1 MAQIKPQAEKEIKK
15 LLTGWWASV
24 NQQLLAA
31 TGSQVQI
38 GEPPVDLLYSSEIG
52 QRLVHIALAAQHDLA
67 WTADEA
73 RAIVADCEAFEHWLN
88 QTPFTSKTPEEFW
101 KTPVGYLVLNAR
113 LWAEQDTLIS
123 VTDAADISGLSVST
137 LSQRISRGT
146 VQGFLNPYAENPR
159 HQARLVR
166 LTTARLLKE
175 EQKLKE
181 KISHPLG
188 QFTPPEVPQRYTPR
202 SNPHT

>member
-1 MAQIKPQAEKEIKK
+1 MMQIKQQAELEIKK
-15 LLTGWWASV
+15 LLANWWTSV
-24 NQQLLAA
+24 NQQLMAA

-38 GEPPVDLLYSSEIG
+38 GRPPVDLLYSSEIG
-52 QRLVHIALAAQHDLA
+52 QKLAHIALAAQHDLV
-67 WTADEA
+67 WSEDEA
-73 RAIVADCEAFEHWLN
+73 RSVVADCEAFERWLN
-88 QTPFTSKTPEEFW
+88 TTPFTSKTPEEFW

-146 VQGFLNPYAENPR
+146 VQGFMNPYAENPR

-166 LTTARLLKE
+166 LTTAKLLRE
-175 EQKLKE
+175 EQALKE

-188 QFTPPEVPQRYTPR
+188 HFSPPEPSRISSPR
-202 SNPHT
+202 TNPA